1 MRYSSKCSNSTEST
15 SATVVVNVCIEFIH
29 TVAVVADANVTSLDI
44 ANVAGNFH
52 CGLHAKLVNEG
63 DGLDRVWLLHV
74 EAEYA
79 VNYPTD
85 QLPFTFCVLLTVKI
99 YLAAVLAVQL
109 AEGGPGVGLPLH
121 NLDEA
126 GSFNVFV
133 FFFLLVKT
141 CLLIPLIKCLK
152 GHKSLGSLCRLVKT
166 LIVSLVRPREGQGV
180 LLSCCGQLK
189 TPQNTKFLRLF
200 MSPLSL
206 ATFKVV

>member
-1 MRYSSKCSNSTEST
+1 M
-15 SATVVVNVCIEFIH
+15 VVVYEGIEFIH

-52 CGLHAKLVNEG
+52 FGLHAKLVNEG

-109 AEGGPGVGLPLH
+109 AEGGPRAGLPLH

-126 GSFNVFV
+126 GSCSWWRRRWWRRRWWS
-133 FFFLLVKT
+133 LLRCRADFTSLSSWSRCFGCSIASSTGT
-141 CLLIPLIKCLK
+141 CPLPCCGATTLAT
-152 GHKSLGSLCRLVKT
+152 SASCRL
-166 LIVSLVRPREGQGV
+166 INVSI
-180 LLSCCGQLK
+180 
-189 TPQNTKFLRLF
+189 
-200 MSPLSL
+200 
-206 ATFKVV
+206 